1 MYLIGPQ
8 ENPLTMW
15 NNHVELQQRK
25 KEEGSS
31 CESGK
36 SSIRYASTQSL
47 WKSELHAIVEAGWLN
62 CSSRH
67 ITANPGMQKGE
78 EEDDE
83 LTKIRRARKR

>member
-36 SSIRYASTQSL
+36 SSTRYASTQNL
-47 WKSELHAIVEAGWLN
+47 
-62 CSSRH
+62 
-67 ITANPGMQKGE
+67 
-78 EEDDE
+78 
-83 LTKIRRARKR
+83 